1 MKYHLPRL
9 LVFFCLLM
17 VFPVMSH
24 ADSVFRLP
32 VDFTSAPLEPS
43 ISYLV
48 DPESRYEIGQVARL
62 DPDAFTRLKGKTLNL
77 GVIPAPCWVRFTL
90 ENPHNLPVELVLELG
105 TTTINHADLYI
116 PDGRSGY
123 ARKTAGDLHPISAR
137 DEYHRHIT
145 FRLSLA
151 PGATTTFLLRL
162 QTEAILETSF
172 TLHARDGFVAKLPVE
187 YFLLGSFYAAFAV
200 AIFYNL
206 FVYFSLRDRA
216 YLLYVLYAACF
227 CSLWLYLD
235 GLGQMFL
242 WPDHPWQQVW
252 GARFANTSTCLF
264 MVLFTMHFFPC
275 RTNAPRLYR
284 VFQVLAVLCVF
295 NSIMI
300 FILPLAE
307 YKLPVRL
314 AWLFAIPAVLVTA
327 VVFWRKKFKR
337 ARYFL
342 VAWLFVLL
350 GASVFMLDMYLGM
363 IPSSVFTR
371 SAWRIASV
379 VEIILL
385 SLALAD
391 RINELNE
398 ESQDAQNR
406 LLETERRLTK
416 GLEQEVALRT
426 VKLEER
432 TRELQ
437 EVNVMLEELSR
448 VDSLTGL
455 YNRRFFDEVM
465 EREWMRMLR
474 HRSPLC
480 LIMGDIDHFKLYND
494 SYGHQAGDACLKEI
508 AGCILSRLRRSSD
521 ICVRYGGEEFVIV
534 LAETDMEAGF
544 RIAEQIRKDV
554 EERRIPHVSE
564 TGNVTMSLGVA
575 AVVPTTSR
583 LPRDLIAMVDEA
595 LYASKKKG
603 RNRVTAAKLETDYRL
618 LGRSRKN
625 SI

>member
-1 MKYHLPRL
+1 MKYRLPRL
-9 LVFFCLLM
+9 VVFFCLLM
-17 VFPVMSH
+17 AFPVMSH
-24 ADSVFRLP
+24 ADSVLRVP
-32 VDFTSAPLEPS
+32 ADFSTTSLEPV

-48 DPESRYEIGQVARL
+48 DPEGTYDIGQVARM
-62 DPDAFTRLKGKTLNL
+62 DPGVFTRLEGASLNL
-77 GVIPAPCWVRFTL
+77 GVTSVPCWIRFTL
-90 ENPHNLPVELVLELG
+90 ENPRNLPVELVLELG

-116 PDGRSGY
+116 PDGQGGY

-151 PGATTTFLLRL
+151 PGAPTTFLLRL
-162 QTEAILETSF
+162 QTEAILETTF
-172 TLHARDGFVAKLPVE
+172 TLHTRDGFVAKLPVE
-187 YFLLGSFYAAFAV
+187 YFLLGCFYAAFVV

-235 GLGQMFL
+235 GLGQMFF

-252 GARFANTSTCLF
+252 GTRLANTSTCLF
-264 MVLFTMHFFPC
+264 MVLFTMNFFPC

-284 VFQVLAVLCVF
+284 IFQALAVLCVF

-300 FILPLAE
+300 FILPLAA

-314 AWLFAIPAVLVTA
+314 AWLFAMPTVLATA
-327 VVFWRKKFKR
+327 IVFWRKKFKR

-342 VAWLFVLL
+342 LAWLFVLL
-350 GASVFMLDMYLGM
+350 GASVFMLDMYLGV

-371 SAWRIASV
+371 SAWRVASV

-398 ESQDAQNR
+398 ERQDAQNR

-426 VKLEER
+426 STLEER

-437 EVNVMLEELSR
+437 KANVMLEELSR

-474 HRSPLC
+474 VQAPLC

-494 SYGHQAGDACLKEI
+494 TYGHQAGDACLKEV
-508 AGCILSRLRRSSD
+508 AGSILSRLRRSSD
-521 ICVRYGGEEFVIV
+521 ICVRYGGEEFMIV
-534 LAETDMEAGF
+534 LAETDIQTGF
-544 RIAEQIRKDV
+544 GIAEQIRRDV
-554 EERRIPHVSE
+554 QEKQIPHVSAE
-564 TGNVTMSLGVA
+564 KKVTMSLGVA
-575 AVVPTTSR
+575 AVIPTTDR
-583 LPRDLIAMVDEA
+583 LPRELIAMVDEA
-595 LYASKKKG
+595 LYVSKKEG
-603 RNRVTAAKLETDYRL
+603 RNRVSAAKF
-618 LGRSRKN
+618 
-625 SI
+625 